1 MPVSEARVGT
11 SRTGLQVING
21 ADPSR
26 NEGLTLASRTSSGQ
40 EELPSHEPGSY
51 VLRGV
56 ANDGELT
63 DQKDVG
69 VQVNA
74 PSSSF

>member
-40 EELPSHEPGSY
+40 ERTAVTRAG
-51 VLRGV
+51 
-56 ANDGELT
+56 
-63 DQKDVG
+63 
-69 VQVNA
+69 
-74 PSSSF
+74 